1 MGVYLRASA
10 FWALVL
16 AYRCSGFTQVR
27 RGTQPLNSYTDP
39 SVTDRRSQAR
49 LTATELAMISY
60 KENGTKVRQLA
71 NIEDISLNGA
81 GILVDRAVAVGTA
94 LTMTYGQGE
103 LAAVVRHCAQ
113 TGAPPTSRKS
123 RAGRN
128 FLIEVS
134 PEED

>member
-1 MGVYLRASA
+1 M
-10 FWALVL
+10 
-16 AYRCSGFTQVR
+16 
-27 RGTQPLNSYTDP
+27 NSYTDP